1 MRLLRI
7 SVLGFLM
14 GLPQE
19 NHRTAEFA
27 NGAEVL
33 QLSTCPSLCCTEEAA
48 TGKRRVQL
56 GEGQA
61 GCSPGIARSLLLAV
75 VFPLG
80 KGYLQGWLHQSDWP
94 TWSLTHIQR
103 RKKNPKEFHLMG
115 PRSQ

>member
-33 QLSTCPSLCCTEEAA
+33 QLSTCPSLCCTEEAT
-48 TGKRRVQL
+48 TGRVELQL

-61 GCSPGIARSLLLAV
+61 RCSPQYHSFSAPNNGVST
-75 VFPLG
+75 G
-80 KGYLQGWLHQSDWP
+80 
-94 TWSLTHIQR
+94 QR
-103 RKKNPKEFHLMG
+103 VSPGLVIPK
-115 PRSQ
+115 

>member
-48 TGKRRVQL
+48 TGKRRAAAWGRPSWVL
-56 GEGQA
+56 SRYRPLTAPSSGVSTGQRV
-61 GCSPGIARSLLLAV
+61 SPGLV
-75 VFPLG
+75 
-80 KGYLQGWLHQSDWP
+80 
-94 TWSLTHIQR
+94 T
-103 RKKNPKEFHLMG
+103 PK
-115 PRSQ
+115 